1 MSILYQYVDQ
11 PSFFE
16 SFKANV
22 NQTLKVAFVL
32 LGLFTVISE
41 IHAGPGVG
49 RNGRWF
55 TYNDQPTYL
64 VGFDTQQLAADP
76 TIDITA
82 VLDKFSEFRIN
93 KIRIWVYCWFLGD
106 AGYTPWQKINGV
118 HNLDAWDDS
127 VYWPRMRL
135 LVAEAKARNIVV
147 EVTIFAPYPNTT
159 NYWWDLP
166 KFKNAW
172 NKNFNSN
179 SAFTSLNGRGH
190 FYPEFYDLNYD
201 ERSSR
206 GKSLR
211 FYQQELVDKVVE
223 ELGKFDNVYFEIA
236 NEFAVDGY
244 GAPSNAINENSQLR
258 LWQENWVQ
266 RIDSRTSR
274 LISVHSDTDGLGQ
287 GTSIWNGNDQIDIL
301 NYRLSNAT
309 PTDISNI
316 LRNSGAQSGNKILT
330 INETVGDQDKIYYYD
345 IDLHTRYAWGMFL
358 SGGHIAFYQDDSR
371 RILTDPGWEM
381 GANRLRVLRDIAE
394 SVRFWEM
401 SPVNPKD
408 GSEYDS
414 LITQGPAKDWQ
425 VLATPGSQYVV
436 YFWGERLSTNAE
448 INLPTG
454 SYRYEWYDVRN
465 KKVLGTGTVTG
476 GGNTAITSPASDSWH
491 GNSGLALVIRDNIEK
506 HAERT
511 DFNDRLVLVP

>member
-1 MSILYQYVDQ
+1 MKDSVNHLLKAVILFLGILV
-11 PSFFE
+11 
-16 SFKANV
+16 AINV
-22 NQTLKVAFVL
+22 VY
-32 LGLFTVISE
+32 
-41 IHAGPGVG
+41 AGPGVG
-49 RNGRWF
+49 RSGRWF
-55 TYNDQPTYL
+55 TYDDKPIYL
-64 VGFDTQQLAADP
+64 VGFDAQQLAADP
-76 TIDITA
+76 AIDITA

-93 KIRIWVYCWFLGD
+93 KIRVWTYCWFLGD

-118 HNLDAWDDS
+118 HNLDAWDDA

-135 LVAEAKARNIVV
+135 LAAEARARKIVV

-172 NKNFNSN
+172 NKDFNSN

-190 FYPEFYDLNYD
+190 VYPEFYNLNND

-211 FYQQELVDKVVE
+211 SYQQALVDKVVA
-223 ELGKFDNVYFEIA
+223 ELEKFDNVYFEIA

-244 GAPSNAINENSQLR
+244 GAPSNAIIDNLQLR

-266 RIDSRTSR
+266 RISTLTSR

-287 GTSIWNGNDQIDIL
+287 GTPIWNDNRQIDIL
-301 NYRLSNAT
+301 NFRFLNAT
-309 PTDISNI
+309 PKDISDI

-330 INETVGDQDKIYYYD
+330 INETDGGRGKSYYHD
-345 IDLHTRYAWGMFL
+345 LDLHTRYAWGMFL

-371 RILTDPGWEM
+371 RVLTDPDWEM

-414 LITQGPAKDWQ
+414 LITQGPAEDWQ

-436 YFWGERLSTNAE
+436 YFWGKKLSTNAE

-454 SYRYEWYDVRN
+454 SYRYDWYDVRN
-465 KKVLGTGTVTG
+465 KKLLGKGTVTG
-476 GGNTAITSPASDSWH
+476 GGNTVIASPSIDSWQ
-491 GNSGLALVIRDNIEK
+491 GNSGLALVIKDNNKKLTEL
-506 HAERT
+506 T
-511 DFNDRLVLVP
+511 DYHEHLVLIP